1 MEIFLQTGLDS
12 WHQTESFQQ
21 IELYRH
27 CEEPV
32 GRISR
37 RRNPPFVVG
46 ERRITLRG
54 WARKYFQP
62 DLQSVVERGADSC
75 CVLADFDLE
84 PRPAGPQA
92 AGDDY
97 DGIEQQN
104 RPV

>member
-1 MEIFLQTGLDS
+1 MRVWRGRYVAIGSQTFCSSADCLTRVLPSGGRKPVS
-12 WHQTESFQQ
+12 PNRRV
-21 IELYRH
+21 YR
-27 CEEPV
+27 
-32 GRISR
+32 
-37 RRNPPFVVG
+37 
-46 ERRITLRG
+46 RG